1 MNQQRALQKHKIN
14 LIKTLR
20 EQMLAWYQQIAEQ
33 INEDKL
39 TEEQIAI
46 FIENAPCVQAV
57 VDEYNRN
64 IREQAHAREYKQT
77 LNNKKPIAETY
88 LKDAEQKLKILK
100 DAKIRLE
107 RKKVS
112 APEKITEKLNELAR
126 LNTAIENCEKSID
139 GLKKIITQT
148 NPENKEKR
156 PRGRPPKKEQQ
167 QTKEPS

>member
-64 IREQAHAREYKQT
+64 IREQEHAREYNQT
-77 LNNKKPIAETY
+77 LNN
-88 LKDAEQKLKILK
+88 
-100 DAKIRLE
+100 
-107 RKKVS
+107 
-112 APEKITEKLNELAR
+112 
-126 LNTAIENCEKSID
+126 
-139 GLKKIITQT
+139 
-148 NPENKEKR
+148 
-156 PRGRPPKKEQQ
+156 
-167 QTKEPS
+167 

>member
-1 MNQQRALQKHKIN
+1 MNQQKALQKHKIK
-14 LIKTLR
+14 LIKALR

-33 INEDKL
+33 IIEEKL
-39 TEEQIAI
+39 NEEQIAI

-64 IREQAHAREYKQT
+64 IREQEHAREYKQT

-88 LKDAEQKLKILK
+88 LKDAELKLKILK

-139 GLKKIITQT
+139 GLKKIITKT
-148 NPENKEKR
+148 KPENKEKR
-156 PRGRPPKKEQQ
+156 PRGRPKKN
-167 QTKEPS
+167 